1 MDNRNASTIGALI
14 KIALFIAAMF
24 ICIGGLGW
32 MVVRKDNST
41 VPQAHTSTPGATTKP
56 KPTRANDPTGTP
68 APDYHGTQAALD
80 SAIATH
86 QAGIDEAMRRA
97 TTTAEALA
105 VAQQATVYSVEVS
118 IAQTRLSGAI
128 NENDYANQ
136 LHTIVIS
143 KTVVMA
149 QDEIDFA
156 AWRLK
161 AGNAVWATW
170 NIALLIGAGL
180 AVLAVCFAVGR
191 QYITADK
198 PPKEPPITERENTM
212 IVEVDSDKKSQK
224 FKELPTQYDGFF
236 TWASC
241 AVKGWKLSH
250 RYWAVDED
258 TKQFSDSGYRD
269 MMDTMKDNRWVYK
282 KPDGKKYLTES
293 GRRVLVAWLGE
304 MESVK

>member
-24 ICIGGLGW
+24 VCIGVLGW
-32 MVVRKDNST
+32 LVVRKDNT
-41 VPQAHTSTPGATTKP
+41 TAPQAHTPTPGATPTP
-56 KPTRANDPTGTP
+56 KPTRANEPTSTP

-86 QAGIDEAMRRA
+86 QAGIDEAMRQA

-128 NENDYANQ
+128 DENDYANQ

-143 KTVVMA
+143 KTVIMA

-170 NIALLIGAGL
+170 NLALLIGEI
-180 AVLAVCFAVGR
+180 GR
-191 QYITADK
+191 AH
-198 PPKEPPITERENTM
+198 
-212 IVEVDSDKKSQK
+212 V
-224 FKELPTQYDGFF
+224 
-236 TWASC
+236 
-241 AVKGWKLSH
+241 
-250 RYWAVDED
+250 
-258 TKQFSDSGYRD
+258 
-269 MMDTMKDNRWVYK
+269 
-282 KPDGKKYLTES
+282 
-293 GRRVLVAWLGE
+293 
-304 MESVK
+304 